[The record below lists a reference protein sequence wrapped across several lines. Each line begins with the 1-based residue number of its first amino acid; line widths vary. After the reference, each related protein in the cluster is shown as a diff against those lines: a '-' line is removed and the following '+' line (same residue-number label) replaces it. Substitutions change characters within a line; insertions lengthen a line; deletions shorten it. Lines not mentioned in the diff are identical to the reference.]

1 MVVTTYQTSHECP
14 EETIV
19 DIFLAGFSGQL
30 KGWWD
35 NYLTNE
41 ENAKIY
47 STIKTDLS
55 GKVVTND
62 DNEEISDVVNT
73 LIFTIAQHF
82 IGDPSLWKD
91 RSVELLS
98 NLKCSTLLANFR
110 WYKDTFLTRVY
121 TREDNQILFWK
132 EKFLVRLPRLLGDK
146 VRDKIHSQ
154 YVNRDIAYDILS
166 YGQLISYVQ
175 KVSLK
180 ICQDDKIQRQL
191 AKENAQ
197 TKKDLGSFL
206 RIIWIASLSKTK
218 EKTKPQKR
226 IS

>member
-1 MVVTTYQTSHECP
+1 MGKPLQMTIMKRSLTLLIPLFLQQPFILLVTH
-14 EETIV
+14 
-19 DIFLAGFSGQL
+19 
-30 KGWWD
+30 
-35 NYLTNE
+35 
-41 ENAKIY
+41 
-47 STIKTDLS
+47 
-55 GKVVTND
+55 
-62 DNEEISDVVNT
+62 
-73 LIFTIAQHF
+73 HF
-82 IGDPSLWKD
+82 G
-91 RSVELLS
+91 
-98 NLKCSTLLANFR
+98 NLKCRTLANFR